1 MTGPRLLTRDFLAR
15 LLGSIRRASTE
26 QRLDEEIRFHV
37 DMQAAKNERMGMPAD
52 EARRQ
57 AMISFGGQE
66 RCREI
71 VRDGYRHRPIENAL
85 QDLRYSARA
94 LRGVPAYAL
103 AAVVALGIGMGSV
116 TGVFTLLNA
125 VVLRPLAYAHPERLV
140 TILETNR
147 DKGLTHELLSPVNF
161 VDYRGMSDIFVD
173 AAAWWI
179 PKINLTDND
188 NGEAARV
195 AAAETTANLFSV
207 LGVHPMLGSGFT
219 VDSALRGR
227 NGEAVI
233 SHRLWQSRFSGD
245 TTIVGRSVRMNG
257 QLYTIVGVMPAGF
270 QFPDKTDVWQLLEWD
285 LRQHSRGA
293 HFMGTVAS
301 LKPGISIDR
310 ANRALDG
317 LTARLASEHRE
328 TNLGWGA
335 RVVSLDRE
343 IEGSFRPAL
352 FALLAASS
360 LLLLIACI
368 NVANLM
374 LARSTARGR
383 EVAVRGA
390 IGASRQRIVALFLAE
405 SLILSIGGTV
415 VGLAVGTLSVKGLL
429 AWSPVEIPRADHVA
443 LDLRV
448 FLVALGATIVT
459 TLAFGLGPALH
470 VSRTQPGSA
479 MRDGAR
485 GSQRE
490 GRAARRI
497 LVIAQVA
504 LAVVLLSGAGLLIRS
519 VSKLLHQDAGF
530 EASGVLTGD
539 VQLPAGSYEDWD
551 RVNSF
556 YGNLLRSLRSRP
568 DIIAAGASNY
578 LPLETA
584 YRLPLV
590 VVGAAPVPKGDEPT
604 AQFHTVD
611 EGYFATLRVS
621 LVRGRAFSDQDVPTS
636 PGVAIVNETLA
647 RQLWPGE
654 DAIGRHVTTT
664 SRSIGPLGFRLVKG
678 DDHEIVGVVRDVRNT
693 SLATATEP
701 AIYFAE
707 RQFPFRNMHLVVRGR
722 GSATAMAALLRAE
735 VQRADPALPVA
746 NVKTMTSVLA
756 ESLNPPRFVMALL
769 TVFAMLALLL
779 AAVGIYGIL
788 TYLVGHRRREIGI
801 RLALGGRPHDILR
814 MIVREGLGLVL
825 AGCVIGAAVAV
836 VASRLLA
843 SFLYEVSPGDPATT
857 AGVIALV
864 ATVALAASLIPGRS
878 ASALDP
884 VNALRAE

>member
-1 MTGPRLLTRDFLAR
+1 
-15 LLGSIRRASTE
+15 
-26 QRLDEEIRFHV
+26 
-37 DMQAAKNERMGMPAD
+37 MQAAKNERLGMSPE

-57 AMISFGGQE
+57 AMVSFGGQD
-66 RCREI
+66 RCREV
-71 VRDGYRHRPIENAL
+71 VRDEFRHRPIENAL
-85 QDLRYSARA
+85 QDLRYSARS
-94 LRGVPAYAL
+94 LRAVPVYAL

-125 VVLRPLAYAHPERLV
+125 VVLRPLAYANPERLV

-147 DKGLTHELLSPVNF
+147 DKGLAHEALSPVNF
-161 VDYRGMSDIFVD
+161 VDYRSMSDIFAD
-173 AAAWWI
+173 AAAWWV
-179 PKINLTDND
+179 PKINLTND
-188 NGEAARV
+188 ENGEAVRV
-195 AAAETTANLFSV
+195 DAVETTANLFSV
-207 LGVHPMLGSGFT
+207 LGLHPMLGSGFT
-219 VDSALRGR
+219 MDSALRGK

-245 TTIVGRSVRMNG
+245 RGIVGRPVRMNG
-257 QLYTIVGVMPAGF
+257 ELYTIVGVMPAGF
-270 QFPDKTDVWQLLEWD
+270 EFPGKTDVWQLLEWD

-301 LKPGISIDR
+301 LKPGVSIDR
-310 ANRALDG
+310 ANRALDRV
-317 LTARLASEHRE
+317 TARLASEHRD

-360 LLLLIACI
+360 LLLVIACI

-383 EVAVRGA
+383 EVAIRGA
-390 IGASRQRIVALFLAE
+390 IGASRQRIVSLFLAE
-405 SLILSIGGTV
+405 SFILAVGGTL
-415 VGLAVGTLSVKGLL
+415 VGLAVGALSVKGLL
-429 AWSPVEIPRADHVA
+429 AWSPLEIPRADHVT

-448 FLVALGATIVT
+448 FFVALAATLVT
-459 TLAFGLGPALH
+459 TVAFGLGPALH
-470 VSRTQPGSA
+470 VSRTQPGNA

-485 GSQRE
+485 GSQQE
-490 GRAARRI
+490 GRTTRRI

-530 EASGVLTGD
+530 DASGVLTGD
-539 VQLPAGSYEDWD
+539 VQLPAGSYADWD
-551 RVNSF
+551 RVNTF
-556 YGNLLRSLRSRP
+556 YSGLMQSLRSRP

-584 YRLPLV
+584 YRLPLA
-590 VVGAAPVPKGDEPT
+590 VVGGAPVPKGDEPT

-611 EGYFATLRVS
+611 EGYFTALRVS
-621 LVRGRAFSDQDVPTS
+621 LVRGRVFSDHDVPTS

-654 DAIGRHVTTT
+654 DAIGRHVTTA
-664 SRSIGPLGFRLVKG
+664 SRFIGPLGSRLVKG
-678 DDHEIVGVVRDVRNT
+678 DDHEIVGVVRDVKNA
-693 SLATATEP
+693 SLATTTEP

-707 RQFPFRNMHLVVRGR
+707 RQFPFRNMHLVIRGR
-722 GSATAMAALLRAE
+722 GDAAQMAALLRAE

-746 NVKTMTSVLA
+746 NVKTMTSVLS
-756 ESLNPPRFVMALL
+756 ESLNPPRFVMMLL
-769 TVFAMLALLL
+769 SVFAMLALLL
-779 AAVGIYGIL
+779 AGVGIYGIL

-801 RLALGGRPHDILR
+801 RLALGGRPRDILR
-814 MIVREGLGLVL
+814 MIVSEGLGLVL
-825 AGCVIGAAVAV
+825 AGCVIGAAVAL

-857 AGVIALV
+857 VGVIALV
-864 ATVALAASLIPGRS
+864 ATVALAASLIPGHS
-878 ASALDP
+878 ASALNP
-884 VNALRAE
+884 VSALRAE